1 MESHTL
7 NSSKTFTLNQMIV
20 RTRFAPSPTG
30 SLHIG
35 GARTAIFNWLF
46 ARHFGGKFI
55 LRIEDTDRSRST
67 EESINEILDSMS
79 WLGLDWDE
87 GPYRQSDRL
96 AIYQSHAQQLIESG
110 KAFRCYC
117 TAEEIESRRKEA
129 QKHGRIYRY
138 EGTCREL
145 RSHPEGKAYAI
156 RLTTPDFGS
165 IEVDD
170 LTRGKIIFDA
180 KEIDDFIIQKTDG
193 FPTYNFAV
201 VVDDAEMEISHIIR
215 GDDHLANTPKQV
227 LIYQAFLYDVPK
239 IAHVSTI
246 LGSDKAKLSKRHG
259 ATSVTA
265 YREGGY
271 LPEALINYL
280 TRLGWSFG
288 DQEIFSKSDLI
299 EKFTLEN
306 VGKSPAVFNP
316 EKLVWLNGWYIRNK
330 PVSEIAELVIPLLR
344 DKGFR
349 AEHDSRS
356 IKIVE
361 NLRERAKTL
370 LDIVNSADY
379 FFTDQYKFDDKARNK
394 FLTSESLPIFE
405 KLIGGLSNL
414 DQFSVEEL
422 QRVFQE
428 IVDETGLKLVNVAQ
442 PTRVAL
448 TGGTVSPGIFE
459 VMEILGKQEVIA
471 RLNNAVSLISKE
483 LAGSSQN
490 SSPPGRQL

>member
-1 MESHTL
+1 M
-7 NSSKTFTLNQMIV
+7 KV

-46 ARHFGGKFI
+46 ARHFGGKYI

-67 EESINEILDSMS
+67 EQSITEILDSMS

-87 GPYRQSDRL
+87 GPYRQSERI
-96 AIYQSHAQQLIESG
+96 AIYQNHAQQLLESG
-110 KAFRCYC
+110 KAYRCYC
-117 TAEEIESRRKEA
+117 SAEEIESRRKEA
-129 QKHGRIYRY
+129 QKQGRIYRY
-138 EGTCREL
+138 EGTCRQL
-145 RSHPEGKAYAI
+145 GSHAEGKPFAI
-156 RLTTPDFGS
+156 RLMTPEWGS

-170 LTRGKIIFDA
+170 LTRGTIIFDA
-180 KEIDDFIIQKTDG
+180 KEIDDFIVQKTDG

-215 GDDHLANTPKQV
+215 GDDHLPNTPKQV
-227 LIYQAFLYDVPK
+227 LIYEAFSYNVPK

-259 ATSVTA
+259 ATSVIA
-265 YREGGY
+265 YRESGY
-271 LPEALINYL
+271 LPDALVNYL
-280 TRLGWSFG
+280 ARLGWSFG
-288 DQEIFSKSDLI
+288 DQEIFSKRELI

-316 EKLVWLNGWYIRNK
+316 EKLIWLNGWYIRNK
-330 PVSEIAELVIPLLR
+330 PVREIAELVTPLLQ
-344 DKGFR
+344 DKGFQVKL
-349 AEHDSRS
+349 DSKL

-379 FFTDQYKFDDKARNK
+379 FFTDEIKFHEKAKNR
-394 FLTSESLPIFE
+394 FLTTESLPIFE
-405 KLIGGLSNL
+405 KLINKLSKL
-414 DQFSVEEL
+414 DEFTIEEL
-422 QRVFQE
+422 QRIFQE
-428 IVDETGLKLVNVAQ
+428 IIDESGLKLVDVAQ

-459 VMEILGKQEVIA
+459 VIEILGKDQVIE
-471 RLNNAVSLISKE
+471 RLKRATSYIS
-483 LAGSSQN
+483 Q
-490 SSPPGRQL
+490 R